1 MIDAFNKLYS
11 LGFNENPLLGKLGIN
26 RIVRFGVRFVANLII
41 PIILKLKKG
50 GYGLNQVE
58 NREMKVVV
66 ALTSFPRR
74 IPGVWIVLEILL
86 RQSFKPDKVILYLSE
101 KQFPNGMGDLP
112 KRILQQCSRGVDVV
126 FVPDDF
132 RSHKKYYYA
141 MQGFPND
148 IIVTVDD
155 DIFYPTTLLQT
166 LIEYHKKFPDRVI
179 CRYAKKIVRDPQSGF
194 ITSSKKWPK
203 IFETNLN
210 STDNFVGTGGGTLFP
225 APSNIL
231 YKDALNINLALEL
244 CPTEDDLW
252 INTMLRLNNTPIVVV
267 KDFKSILPIFIK
279 NDIKLYSFNSV
290 ECNGTD
296 MQLKAVM
303 EYYGKQCLFPFD
315 CKLNN

>member
-1 MIDAFNKLYS
+1 M
-11 LGFNENPLLGKLGIN
+11 
-26 RIVRFGVRFVANLII
+26 
-41 PIILKLKKG
+41 
-50 GYGLNQVE
+50 
-58 NREMKVVV
+58 
-66 ALTSFPRR
+66 
-74 IPGVWIVLEILL
+74 
-86 RQSFKPDKVILYLSE
+86 
-101 KQFPNGMGDLP
+101 
-112 KRILQQCSRGVDVV
+112 
-126 FVPDDF
+126 
-132 RSHKKYYYA
+132 
-141 MQGFPND
+141 
-148 IIVTVDD
+148 
-155 DIFYPTTLLQT
+155 
-166 LIEYHKKFPDRVI
+166 
-179 CRYAKKIVRDPQSGF
+179 
-194 ITSSKKWPK
+194 
-203 IFETNLN
+203 
-210 STDNFVGTGGGTLFP
+210 GTGGGTLFP